1 MSGSKNTAKYICIGL
16 GAVVVVLL
24 IVVAFLLG
32 KNSGAG
38 KNDGAGR
45 NSDVVTAV
53 GETVNPA
60 ALTDPS
66 TENRPQQGAEESDAV
81 PTAAEGVTDA
91 AASEKDGVPA
101 TQAPVTTAPPAPV
114 QAEGMPAT
122 LDIDMT
128 SGSLTFEKGAKFDVK
143 YDSSV
148 IRVQQNGSAMT
159 IANDHSNPSA
169 AERKRM
175 DVVVTVPEGSAFTEL
190 DISFGAGKLISR
202 TLPAQTLRLE
212 LGAGSA
218 TLENVVVTGS
228 ATVKSGAGAFA
239 VKSGS
244 IANLNLQC
252 GAGATQVAAALTGAS
267 RIVAAVGA
275 ADLQL
280 AGRESDYTVTF
291 KMSLGAC
298 YYNDTKIAKGGS
310 FGSGPNTVDITGGL
324 GVMRVTVG

>member
-1 MSGSKNTAKYICIGL
+1 MSGSKNTMRNICIAL
-16 GAVVVVLL
+16 GAVVAVLV
-24 IVVAFLLG
+24 IVIAFLLG
-32 KNSGAG
+32 KQAGAN

-45 NSDVVTAV
+45 TSSDITTAV
-53 GETVNPA
+53 GETAWQGSLTDTEDTAADAANSGETAQTPA
-60 ALTDPS
+60 AQPS
-66 TENRPQQGAEESDAV
+66 E
-81 PTAAEGVTDA
+81 AATQ
-91 AASEKDGVPA
+91 VPA
-101 TQAPVTTAPPAPV
+101 TVAPAQPAV
-114 QAEGMPAT
+114 QAEGMPRT
-122 LDIDMT
+122 LDINMT
-128 SGSLTFEKGAKFDVK
+128 NGSLTFEKGSRFDVK
-143 YDSSV
+143 YDPSV
-148 IRVQQNGSAMT
+148 IRVDRNGDSMT

-175 DVVVTVPEGSAFTEL
+175 DVVVTVPEGYAFSDL

-202 TLPAQTLRLE
+202 TLPAETLSLE

-218 TLENVVVTGS
+218 TLENVNVTGS

-239 VKSGS
+239 IKSGS

-267 RIVAAVGA
+267 KIVAAVGA

-280 AGRESDYTVTF
+280 GGSESDYTVTF

-298 YYNDTKIAKGGS
+298 YYNDTKIARGGS
-310 FGSGPNTVDITGGL
+310 FGTGPNTVDITGGL

>member
-1 MSGSKNTAKYICIGL
+1 MSGSKNTMRNICIAL
-16 GAVVVVLL
+16 GAVVAVLV
-24 IVVAFLLG
+24 IVIAFLLG
-32 KNSGAG
+32 KQAGAN

-45 NSDVVTAV
+45 ASSDITTAV
-53 GETVNPA
+53 GETAWQGGLTEAADVTENAGEPA
-60 ALTDPS
+60 AD
-66 TENRPQQGAEESDAV
+66 ASDT
-81 PTAAEGVTDA
+81 PTAQPPEA
-91 AASEKDGVPA
+91 ATQVPA
-101 TQAPVTTAPPAPV
+101 TAAPAQPAV
-114 QAEGMPAT
+114 QAEGMPRT

-128 SGSLTFEKGAKFDVK
+128 SGSLTFEKGSRFDVK

-148 IRVQQNGSAMT
+148 IRVEQNGDSMT

-175 DVVVTVPEGSAFTEL
+175 DVVVTVPEGYAFADL

-202 TLPAQTLRLE
+202 TLPAETLRLE

-218 TLENVVVTGS
+218 TLENVNVTGS
-228 ATVKSGAGAFA
+228 ATVKSGAGAFSI
-239 VKSGS
+239 KSGS

-252 GAGATQVAAALTGAS
+252 GAGATQVAATLTGAS
-267 RIVAAVGA
+267 KIVAAVGA

-280 AGRESDYTVTF
+280 GGRESDYTVTF

-310 FGSGPNTVDITGGL
+310 FGTGPNTVDITGGL

>member
-1 MSGSKNTAKYICIGL
+1 MGKSNQLMKKVCIGL
-16 GAVVVVLL
+16 GALVLIL
-24 IVVAFLLG
+24 LLAIAFLLG
-32 KNSGAG
+32 KQSGAN
-38 KNDGAGR
+38 KNEGAGR
-45 NSDVVTAV
+45 SSSGVTSSDVALTGESSAPAELTDSAAAAPSQSAEPSQETTAV
-53 GETVNPA
+53 GE
-60 ALTDPS
+60 
-66 TENRPQQGAEESDAV
+66 
-81 PTAAEGVTDA
+81 
-91 AASEKDGVPA
+91 AASQKDAVPA
-101 TQAPVTTAPPAPV
+101 TQAPAAPAV
-114 QAEGMPAT
+114 QAEGMPRT

-148 IRVQQNGSAMT
+148 IRVAQNGDGMT

-169 AERKRM
+169 SERKRM
-175 DVVVTVPEGSAFTEL
+175 DVVVTVPDGTAFAEL

-202 TLPAQTLRLE
+202 TLPAETLRLE

-218 TLENVVVTGS
+218 TLENVNVSGS
-228 ATVKSGAGAFA
+228 ATIKSGAGAFA
-239 VKSGS
+239 IKSGS

-252 GAGATQVAAALTGAS
+252 GAGATQVAATLTGAS

-275 ADLQL
+275 VDLQL
-280 AGRESDYTVTF
+280 NGRESDYTVSF

-310 FGSGPNTVDITGGL
+310 FGTGPNTVDITGGF

>member
-1 MSGSKNTAKYICIGL
+1 MSGSKNTMRNICIAL
-16 GAVVVVLL
+16 GAVVAVLV
-24 IVVAFLLG
+24 IVIAFLLG
-32 KNSGAG
+32 KQAGAN

-45 NSDVVTAV
+45 TSSDITTAV
-53 GETVNPA
+53 GETAWQGGLTEAADVTDDAGEPADATDTPA
-60 ALTDPS
+60 AQPS
-66 TENRPQQGAEESDAV
+66 EAV
-81 PTAAEGVTDA
+81 TQ
-91 AASEKDGVPA
+91 VPA
-101 TQAPVTTAPPAPV
+101 TVAPAQPAV
-114 QAEGMPAT
+114 QAEGMPRT

-128 SGSLTFEKGAKFDVK
+128 SGSLTFEKGSKFDVK

-148 IRVQQNGSAMT
+148 IRVEQNGDSMT
-159 IANDHSNPSA
+159 IDNDHSNPSA

-175 DVVVTVPEGSAFTEL
+175 DVVVTVPDGCAFADL

-202 TLPAQTLRLE
+202 TLPAETLRLE

-218 TLENVVVTGS
+218 TLENVNVTSS
-228 ATVKSGAGAFA
+228 ATVKSGAGAFSI
-239 VKSGS
+239 KSGS

-252 GAGATQVAAALTGAS
+252 GAGATQVAATLTGAS
-267 RIVAAVGA
+267 KIVAAVGA

-280 AGRESDYTVTF
+280 GGKESDYTVTF

-310 FGSGPNTVDITGGL
+310 FGTGPNTVDITGGL